1 MNAHAQTKV
10 KGSRFRGNR
19 PGVYWEIDYT
29 EIKPAK
35 YRYKYLLVFVDTFS
49 GWVEAYPT
57 KGETASV
64 VAKKIL
70 EEILPRFGVP
80 KLISSDNGPAFTAQI
95 SQGIAKV
102 LGVPWKLHCA
112 YRPQSSGQVERMN
125 RTLKETMTKLSVET
139 GVTDWVALLPMAL
152 FRARN
157 TPNSEGLTPFEIL
170 YGAPPPL
177 TMFNAETASENI
189 ISPSFLP
196 RLKALELIQQE
207 IWEPLAAVYQPGST
221 AAPHRFQVGDAVY
234 VRRHRAGNLEPRW
247 KGPYIVLLTTP
258 TAIKVDGVSAW
269 IHASHAKPAPDETP
283 QWTADKTDNPL
294 KLRLRRVSQP
304 SCP

>member
-1 MNAHAQTKV
+1 M
-10 KGSRFRGNR
+10 
-19 PGVYWEIDYT
+19 
-29 EIKPAK
+29 
-35 YRYKYLLVFVDTFS
+35 
-49 GWVEAYPT
+49 
-57 KGETASV
+57 

-196 RLKALELIQQE
+196 RLKALELIQ
-207 IWEPLAAVYQPGST
+207 
-221 AAPHRFQVGDAVY
+221 
-234 VRRHRAGNLEPRW
+234 
-247 KGPYIVLLTTP
+247 
-258 TAIKVDGVSAW
+258 
-269 IHASHAKPAPDETP
+269 
-283 QWTADKTDNPL
+283 
-294 KLRLRRVSQP
+294 
-304 SCP
+304 